1 LILAVVYWLNI
12 FSYGPNSISH
22 NMPLTCCRL
31 KRASQ
36 LGHCQLLLLRHGTF
50 ASKFCFFFLIYIY
63 FWVFVFLQV
72 DEEET
77 TEVAT
82 PKQADPANEKSPKS
96 AVSNGVAQTGEDDSL
111 ADSYSLKKQ
120 EDNHTDQLKSIDMP
134 GNGEPVISD
143 AEKVVNTES
152 EAEQTSK
159 KSAEKSPTKLTEPSE
174 SFPAVPEKE
183 AEELPDDKIHGKD
196 IPGSHKD
203 QSVEE
208 AISSENIK
216 ETVTQPSSPK
226 ASEGESVPVASP
238 SVGESPP
245 DESVSKKGG
254 RSKKKESLNK
264 HSAPSSDDVPKKVSD
279 GTSDSELK
287 SHKHSGKKAFAGTS
301 SEDKTPM
308 MTDASKK
315 EINTT
320 SEPEAKSLK
329 QSSKEVDTSRKESD
343 TASEQEAKPPKQSS
357 KKLDASK
364 RESDTTGEP
373 EAKPSKQSSK
383 KVDASRKESNT
394 TGESEAKPLKQ
405 SSKKVDG
412 SSSNDGLSLKQSE
425 DKKRQSR
432 GKAASEKHAT
442 KSSTKDDDKVLA
454 FFAITCD
461 FTVYFL
467 SPLINK
473 FFVVVMIYLGKDP
486 FNQVSCKISKRGTS
500 LRGDPRDKYQE
511 EAW

>member
-1 LILAVVYWLNI
+1 
-12 FSYGPNSISH
+12 
-22 NMPLTCCRL
+22 
-31 KRASQ
+31 
-36 LGHCQLLLLRHGTF
+36 
-50 ASKFCFFFLIYIY
+50 
-63 FWVFVFLQV
+63 
-72 DEEET
+72 
-77 TEVAT
+77 
-82 PKQADPANEKSPKS
+82 
-96 AVSNGVAQTGEDDSL
+96 
-111 ADSYSLKKQ
+111 
-120 EDNHTDQLKSIDMP
+120 
-134 GNGEPVISD
+134 
-143 AEKVVNTES
+143 
-152 EAEQTSK
+152 
-159 KSAEKSPTKLTEPSE
+159 
-174 SFPAVPEKE
+174 
-183 AEELPDDKIHGKD
+183 
-196 IPGSHKD
+196 
-203 QSVEE
+203 
-208 AISSENIK
+208 
-216 ETVTQPSSPK
+216 
-226 ASEGESVPVASP
+226 
-238 SVGESPP
+238 
-245 DESVSKKGG
+245 
-254 RSKKKESLNK
+254 
-264 HSAPSSDDVPKKVSD
+264 
-279 GTSDSELK
+279 
-287 SHKHSGKKAFAGTS
+287 
-301 SEDKTPM
+301 M

-315 EINTT
+315 ESNTT

-329 QSSKEVDTSRKESD
+329 QSSKEVDTSKKESD

-373 EAKPSKQSSK
+373 EVKPSKQSSK

-461 FTVYFL
+461 FTVYLL

-473 FFVVVMIYLGKDP
+473 FFVVVIMIYLGKDP